1 MSSLLTAG
9 QVRLAARAA
18 SRHDAIDQA
27 GALLVEAGVIEP
39 AYVASLHGREQ
50 VSNTYLGHGV
60 AIPHGLQ
67 EDRHLIRR
75 TGVAVLQL
83 PEGVEWRDG
92 ERARLVVAIAAQSDQ
107 HIVLL
112 QRLTRLIGDPARLAQ
127 LLATRDPL
135 AIVKV
140 LDGDAGAAPAAGSAA
155 IVHATPADYAE
166 RVELVLDYPH
176 GLHARPASA
185 WVASAKR
192 FQAALRVRHGNSA
205 ADPKNLVSLLQ
216 LGATANA
223 ELVLSAQGVD
233 AAEALAALKRTIEA
247 LSAEEHARADAAK
260 LRRQQAQPALWTPR
274 DPATVIEGVGAGPGF
289 VAGPVRLMRSRTL
302 QIEDRADDPLDA
314 ATRLEAALAS
324 TARELEALARETGAR
339 LGEAEGAIF
348 AAQRELLDDAALLD
362 ETARLVVDGHG
373 LAWSWHR
380 ATEQQAAKL
389 AALPDPLLAARAADL
404 RDVARRVLGHL
415 GDADVEGSA
424 DVSGDGAGQ
433 GAPAILIAEDLTPS
447 DTAQLDPAVTLG
459 FCTVAGGPTSH
470 TAILAR
476 TMGVPAAVACGA
488 ALLALRDGEH
498 VVLDGNAGR
507 LYAGVSAADSERAAE
522 AQRRFVEAQHRA
534 AANRALPAATLD
546 GHVLEIGANITRP
559 AQVKAA
565 IENGADGVGLMR
577 TEFLFLE
584 RHDAPDEEEQY
595 ACYRQMVEAS
605 GGRHLIIRTLDIG
618 GDKQVPYL
626 NLPRESNPFLGVRG
640 LRLCLRR
647 PELFVPQLRALYRA
661 AMHGPLWIMFP
672 MVSTLDEAR
681 QAIALAETVRA
692 ELDAPKVPL
701 GIMVETPSAA
711 ALADH
716 FAELVDFF
724 SIGTND
730 LTQYVLAIDR
740 EHPELARMAESLHPA
755 VLRMIAQTVDG
766 ARRHR
771 KWVGVCGGLAGEPL
785 GAAILAGLGVDE
797 LSMSVRDIPAVKT
810 RLRASRLDA
819 LRALARRALDAADVD
834 AVRALDGGEVSEG
847 GPAGE
852 TRDEAAA

>member
-83 PEGVEWRDG
+83 PDGVEWRDG

-135 AIVKV
+135 AIVNV

-192 FQAALRVRHGNSA
+192 FQAALRVRHGDSV

-233 AAEALAALKRTIEA
+233 AAEALVALKRTIEA

-362 ETARLVVDGHG
+362 ETARRVVDGHG

-380 ATEQQAAKL
+380 VTEQQAAKL

-507 LYAGVSAADSERAAE
+507 LYAGVSAADRERAAE

-626 NLPRESNPFLGVRG
+626 NLPHESNPFLGVRG

-692 ELDAPKVPL
+692 ELDAPRVPL

-834 AVRALDGGEVSEG
+834 AVRALDGGEV

-852 TRDEAAA
+852 ARDEAAA

>member
-83 PEGVEWRDG
+83 PDGVEWRDG

-135 AIVKV
+135 AIVNV

-192 FQAALRVRHGNSA
+192 FQAALRVRHGDSA

-507 LYAGVSAADSERAAE
+507 LYAGVSAADRERAAE

-626 NLPRESNPFLGVRG
+626 NLPHESNPFLGVRG

>member
-83 PEGVEWRDG
+83 PDGVEWRDG

-135 AIVKV
+135 AIVNV

-192 FQAALRVRHGNSA
+192 FQAALRVRHGDSV

-233 AAEALAALKRTIEA
+233 AAEALVALKRTIEA

-289 VAGPVRLMRSRTL
+289 VAGPVRLMHSRTL

-362 ETARLVVDGHG
+362 ETARRVVDGHG

-507 LYAGVSAADSERAAE
+507 LYAGVSAADRERAAE

-626 NLPRESNPFLGVRG
+626 NLPHESNPFLGVRG

-834 AVRALDGGEVSEG
+834 AVRALDGGEV

-852 TRDEAAA
+852 ARDEAAA

>member
-83 PEGVEWRDG
+83 PDGVEWRDG

-112 QRLTRLIGDPARLAQ
+112 QRLTRLIGDPARLEQ

-135 AIVKV
+135 AIVNV

-192 FQAALRVRHGNSA
+192 FQAALRVRHGDSA

-507 LYAGVSAADSERAAE
+507 LYAGVSAADRERAAE

-626 NLPRESNPFLGVRG
+626 NLPHESNPFLGVRG

-819 LRALARRALDAADVD
+819 LRALARRALDAADVN

>member
-135 AIVKV
+135 AIVNV

-192 FQAALRVRHGNSA
+192 FQAALRVRHGDSV

-216 LGATANA
+216 LGAAANA
-223 ELVLSAQGVD
+223 ALVLSAQGVD

-348 AAQRELLDDAALLD
+348 AAQRELLDDTALLD

-476 TMGVPAAVACGA
+476 TLGVPAAVACGA
-488 ALLALRDGEH
+488 ALLDLRDGEH

-507 LYAGVSAADSERAAE
+507 LYAGVSAADRERAAE

-584 RHDAPDEEEQY
+584 RHDAPDEDEQY

-626 NLPRESNPFLGVRG
+626 NLPHESNPFLGVRG

-647 PELFVPQLRALYRA
+647 PDLFVPQLRALYRA

-692 ELDAPKVPL
+692 ELDAPRVPL

-797 LSMSVRDIPAVKT
+797 LSMSARDIPAVKT

-834 AVRALDGGEVSEG
+834 AVRALDGGEV

>member
-135 AIVKV
+135 AIVNV

-192 FQAALRVRHGNSA
+192 FQAALRVRHGDSA

-362 ETARLVVDGHG
+362 ETARRVVDGHG

-424 DVSGDGAGQ
+424 DVSGAGAGQ

-507 LYAGVSAADSERAAE
+507 LYAGVSAADRERAAE

-534 AANRALPAATLD
+534 AANRALPAVTLD

-626 NLPRESNPFLGVRG
+626 NLPHESNPFLGVRG

-834 AVRALDGGEVSEG
+834 AVRALDGGEV

>member
-83 PEGVEWRDG
+83 PDGVEWRDG

-135 AIVKV
+135 AIVNV

-192 FQAALRVRHGNSA
+192 FQAALRVRHGDSI

-233 AAEALAALKRTIEA
+233 AAEALVALKRTIEA

-362 ETARLVVDGHG
+362 ETARRVVDGHG

-507 LYAGVSAADSERAAE
+507 LYAGVSAADRERAAE

-626 NLPRESNPFLGVRG
+626 NLPHESNPFLGVRG

-740 EHPELARMAESLHPA
+740 EHPELARMAQSLHPA

-834 AVRALDGGEVSEG
+834 AVRALDGGEV

-852 TRDEAAA
+852 ARDEAAA

>member
-507 LYAGVSAADSERAAE
+507 LYAGVSAADRERAAE

>member
-135 AIVKV
+135 AIVNV

-192 FQAALRVRHGNSA
+192 FQAALRVRHGDSV

-223 ELVLSAQGVD
+223 ALVLSAQGVD
-233 AAEALAALKRTIEA
+233 AAEALVALKRTIEA

-362 ETARLVVDGHG
+362 ETARRVVDGHG

-447 DTAQLDPAVTLG
+447 DTAQLDPAITLG

-507 LYAGVSAADSERAAE
+507 LYAGVSAADRERAAE

-534 AANRALPAATLD
+534 AANRALPAVTLD

-626 NLPRESNPFLGVRG
+626 NLPHESNPFLGVRG

-834 AVRALDGGEVSEG
+834 AVRALDGGEV

>member
-75 TGVAVLQL
+75 TGVVVLQL
-83 PEGVEWRDG
+83 PDGVEWRDG

-112 QRLTRLIGDPARLAQ
+112 QRLTRLIADPARLAQ

-135 AIVKV
+135 AIVNV
-140 LDGDAGAAPAAGSAA
+140 LDGDAGAAPAASSAA

-192 FQAALRVRHGNSA
+192 FQAALRVRHGDSV

-223 ELVLSAQGVD
+223 ALVLSAQGVD

-424 DVSGDGAGQ
+424 DVSGDGVGQ

-507 LYAGVSAADSERAAE
+507 LYAGVSAADRERAAE

-559 AQVKAA
+559 AQVRAA

-626 NLPRESNPFLGVRG
+626 NLPHESNPFLGVRG

-834 AVRALDGGEVSEG
+834 AVRALDGGEV

>member
-83 PEGVEWRDG
+83 PDGVEWRDG

>member
-83 PEGVEWRDG
+83 PDGVEWRDG

-135 AIVKV
+135 AIVNV

-192 FQAALRVRHGNSA
+192 FQAALRVRHGDSV
-205 ADPKNLVSLLQ
+205 ADPKNFVSLLQ

-233 AAEALAALKRTIEA
+233 AAEALVALKRTIEA

-362 ETARLVVDGHG
+362 ETARRVVDGHG

-507 LYAGVSAADSERAAE
+507 LYAGVSAADRERAAE

-626 NLPRESNPFLGVRG
+626 NLPHESNPFLGVRG

-834 AVRALDGGEVSEG
+834 AVRALDGGEV

-852 TRDEAAA
+852 ARDEAAA

>member
-135 AIVKV
+135 AIVNV

-192 FQAALRVRHGNSA
+192 FQAALRVRHGDSV

-362 ETARLVVDGHG
+362 ETARRVVDGHG

-507 LYAGVSAADSERAAE
+507 LYAGVSAADRERAAE

-626 NLPRESNPFLGVRG
+626 NLPHESNPFLGVRG

-834 AVRALDGGEVSEG
+834 AVRALDGGEV

-852 TRDEAAA
+852 ARDEAAA

>member
-83 PEGVEWRDG
+83 PDGVEWRDG

-415 GDADVEGSA
+415 GDADVEVSA

>member
-83 PEGVEWRDG
+83 PDGVEWRDG

-135 AIVKV
+135 AIVNV

-192 FQAALRVRHGNSA
+192 FQAALRVRHGDSV

-233 AAEALAALKRTIEA
+233 AAEALVALKRTIEA

-362 ETARLVVDGHG
+362 ETARRVVDGHG

-507 LYAGVSAADSERAAE
+507 LYAGVSAADRERAAE

-626 NLPRESNPFLGVRG
+626 NLPHESNPFLGVRG

-834 AVRALDGGEVSEG
+834 AVRALDGGEV

-852 TRDEAAA
+852 ARGEAAA

>member
-135 AIVKV
+135 AIVNV

-192 FQAALRVRHGNSA
+192 FQAALRVRHGDSA

-274 DPATVIEGVGAGPGF
+274 DPVTVIEGVGAGPGF

-348 AAQRELLDDAALLD
+348 AAQRELLDDTALLD

-507 LYAGVSAADSERAAE
+507 LYAGVSAADRERAAE

-584 RHDAPDEEEQY
+584 RHDAPDEDEQY

-626 NLPRESNPFLGVRG
+626 NLPHESNPFLGVRG

-647 PELFVPQLRALYRA
+647 PDLFVPQLRALYRA

-834 AVRALDGGEVSEG
+834 AVRALDGGEV

>member
-348 AAQRELLDDAALLD
+348 AAQRELLDDTALLD

-647 PELFVPQLRALYRA
+647 PELFAPQLRALYRA

>member
-112 QRLTRLIGDPARLAQ
+112 QRLTRLIGDPARLAE

-135 AIVKV
+135 AIVNV

-192 FQAALRVRHGNSA
+192 FQAALRVRHGDSV

-362 ETARLVVDGHG
+362 ETARRVVDGHG

-507 LYAGVSAADSERAAE
+507 LYAGVSAADRERAAE

-534 AANRALPAATLD
+534 AANRALPAVTLD

-626 NLPRESNPFLGVRG
+626 NLPHESNPFLGVRG

-740 EHPELARMAESLHPA
+740 EHPELARMADSLHPA

-834 AVRALDGGEVSEG
+834 AVRALDGGEV

>member
-83 PEGVEWRDG
+83 PDGVEWRDG

-112 QRLTRLIGDPARLAQ
+112 QRLTRLIGDPARLAE

-135 AIVKV
+135 AIVNV

-192 FQAALRVRHGNSA
+192 FQAALRVRHGDSV

-362 ETARLVVDGHG
+362 ETARRVVDGHG

-507 LYAGVSAADSERAAE
+507 LYAGVSAADRERAAE

-626 NLPRESNPFLGVRG
+626 NLPHESNPFLGVRG

-740 EHPELARMAESLHPA
+740 EHPELARMAQSLHPA

-797 LSMSVRDIPAVKT
+797 LSMSVRDIPAVKA

-834 AVRALDGGEVSEG
+834 AVRALDGGEV

-852 TRDEAAA
+852 ARDEAAA

>member
-112 QRLTRLIGDPARLAQ
+112 QRLTRLIGDPARLAE

-135 AIVKV
+135 AIVNV
-140 LDGDAGAAPAAGSAA
+140 LDGDAGAASAAGSAA

-192 FQAALRVRHGNSA
+192 FQAALRVRHGDSV

-233 AAEALAALKRTIEA
+233 AAEALVALKRTIEA

-362 ETARLVVDGHG
+362 ETARRVVDGHG

-507 LYAGVSAADSERAAE
+507 LYAGVSAADRERAAE

-626 NLPRESNPFLGVRG
+626 NLPHESNPFLGVRG

-740 EHPELARMAESLHPA
+740 EHPELARMAQSLHPA

-834 AVRALDGGEVSEG
+834 AVRALDGGEV

-852 TRDEAAA
+852 ARDEAAA

>member
-135 AIVKV
+135 AIVNV

-192 FQAALRVRHGNSA
+192 FQAALRVRHGDSV

-362 ETARLVVDGHG
+362 ETARRVVDGHG

-507 LYAGVSAADSERAAE
+507 LYAGVSAADRERAAE

-605 GGRHLIIRTLDIG
+605 GGRH
-618 GDKQVPYL
+618 
-626 NLPRESNPFLGVRG
+626 
-640 LRLCLRR
+640 
-647 PELFVPQLRALYRA
+647 
-661 AMHGPLWIMFP
+661 
-672 MVSTLDEAR
+672 
-681 QAIALAETVRA
+681 
-692 ELDAPKVPL
+692 
-701 GIMVETPSAA
+701 
-711 ALADH
+711 
-716 FAELVDFF
+716 
-724 SIGTND
+724 
-730 LTQYVLAIDR
+730 
-740 EHPELARMAESLHPA
+740 
-755 VLRMIAQTVDG
+755 
-766 ARRHR
+766 
-771 KWVGVCGGLAGEPL
+771 
-785 GAAILAGLGVDE
+785 
-797 LSMSVRDIPAVKT
+797 
-810 RLRASRLDA
+810 
-819 LRALARRALDAADVD
+819 
-834 AVRALDGGEVSEG
+834 
-847 GPAGE
+847 
-852 TRDEAAA
+852 

>member
-83 PEGVEWRDG
+83 PDGVEWRDG

-112 QRLTRLIGDPARLAQ
+112 QRLTRLIGDPARLEQ

-135 AIVKV
+135 AIVNV

-192 FQAALRVRHGNSA
+192 FQAALRVRHGDSA

-362 ETARLVVDGHG
+362 ETARRVVDGHG

-507 LYAGVSAADSERAAE
+507 LYAGVSAADRERAAE

-626 NLPRESNPFLGVRG
+626 NLPHESNPFLGVRG

>member
-83 PEGVEWRDG
+83 PDGVEWRDG

-112 QRLTRLIGDPARLAQ
+112 QRLTRLIGDPARLEQ

-135 AIVKV
+135 AIVNV

-192 FQAALRVRHGNSA
+192 FQAALRVRHGDSA

-507 LYAGVSAADSERAAE
+507 LYAGVSAADRERAAE

-626 NLPRESNPFLGVRG
+626 NLPHESNPFLGVRG

-716 FAELVDFF
+716 FAELVNFF

>member
-135 AIVKV
+135 AIVNV

-192 FQAALRVRHGNSA
+192 FQAALRVRHGDSV

-362 ETARLVVDGHG
+362 ETARRVVDGHG

-404 RDVARRVLGHL
+404 RDVGRRVLGHL

-447 DTAQLDPAVTLG
+447 DTAQLDLAVTLG

-507 LYAGVSAADSERAAE
+507 LYAGVSAADRERAAE

-565 IENGADGVGLMR
+565 IESGADGVGLMR

-626 NLPRESNPFLGVRG
+626 NLPHESNPFLGVRG

-834 AVRALDGGEVSEG
+834 AVRALDGGEV

>member
-83 PEGVEWRDG
+83 PDGVEWRDG

-112 QRLTRLIGDPARLAQ
+112 QRLTRLIGDPARLAE

-135 AIVKV
+135 AIVNV

-192 FQAALRVRHGNSA
+192 FQAALRVRHGDSV

-362 ETARLVVDGHG
+362 ETARRVVDGHG

-389 AALPDPLLAARAADL
+389 SALPDPLLAARAADL

-507 LYAGVSAADSERAAE
+507 LYAGVSAADRERAAE

-626 NLPRESNPFLGVRG
+626 NLPHESNPFLGVRG

-740 EHPELARMAESLHPA
+740 EHPELARMAQSLHPA

-834 AVRALDGGEVSEG
+834 AVRALDGGEV

-852 TRDEAAA
+852 ARDEAAA

>member
-112 QRLTRLIGDPARLAQ
+112 QRLTRLIGDPARLAE

-135 AIVKV
+135 AIVNV

-192 FQAALRVRHGNSA
+192 FQAALRVRHGDSV

-507 LYAGVSAADSERAAE
+507 LYAGVSAADRERAAE

-626 NLPRESNPFLGVRG
+626 NLPHESNPFLGVRG

-834 AVRALDGGEVSEG
+834 AVRALDGGEV

>member
-83 PEGVEWRDG
+83 PDGVEWRDG

-135 AIVKV
+135 AIVNV

-192 FQAALRVRHGNSA
+192 FQAALRVRHGDSV

-233 AAEALAALKRTIEA
+233 AAEALVALKRTIEA

-362 ETARLVVDGHG
+362 ETARRVVDGHG

-415 GDADVEGSA
+415 GDTDVEGSA

-507 LYAGVSAADSERAAE
+507 LYAGVSAADRERAAE

-626 NLPRESNPFLGVRG
+626 NLPHESNPFLGVRG

-740 EHPELARMAESLHPA
+740 EHPELARMAQSLHPA

-834 AVRALDGGEVSEG
+834 AVRALDGGEV

-852 TRDEAAA
+852 ARDEAAA

>member
-83 PEGVEWRDG
+83 PDGVEWRDG

-507 LYAGVSAADSERAAE
+507 LYAGVSAADRERAAE

-740 EHPELARMAESLHPA
+740 EHPELARMAQSLHPA

>member
-112 QRLTRLIGDPARLAQ
+112 QRLTRLIGDPARLAE

-135 AIVKV
+135 AIVNV

-192 FQAALRVRHGNSA
+192 FQAALRVRHGDSA

-233 AAEALAALKRTIEA
+233 AAEALVALKRTIEA

-362 ETARLVVDGHG
+362 ETARRVVDGHG

-507 LYAGVSAADSERAAE
+507 LYAGVSAADRERAAE

-534 AANRALPAATLD
+534 AANRALPAVTLD

-626 NLPRESNPFLGVRG
+626 NLPHESNPFLGVRG

-834 AVRALDGGEVSEG
+834 AVRALDGGEV

>member
-1 MSSLLTAG
+1 MSSLLTPG

-135 AIVKV
+135 AIVNV
-140 LDGDAGAAPAAGSAA
+140 LDGDAGAVPAAGSAA

-192 FQAALRVRHGNSA
+192 FQAALRVRHGDSV

-233 AAEALAALKRTIEA
+233 AAEALVALKRTIEA

-362 ETARLVVDGHG
+362 ETARRVVDGHG

-507 LYAGVSAADSERAAE
+507 LYAGVSAADRERAAE

-626 NLPRESNPFLGVRG
+626 NLPHESNPFLGVRG

-740 EHPELARMAESLHPA
+740 EHPELARMAQSLHPA

-834 AVRALDGGEVSEG
+834 AVRALDGGEV

-852 TRDEAAA
+852 ARDEAAA

>member
-135 AIVKV
+135 AIVNV

-192 FQAALRVRHGNSA
+192 FQAALRVRHGDSV

-233 AAEALAALKRTIEA
+233 AAEALVALKRTIEA

-362 ETARLVVDGHG
+362 ETARRVVDGHG

-507 LYAGVSAADSERAAE
+507 LYAGVSAADRERAAE

-626 NLPRESNPFLGVRG
+626 NLPHESNPFLGVRG

-692 ELDAPKVPL
+692 ELDAPRVPL

-740 EHPELARMAESLHPA
+740 EHPELARMAQSLHPA

-834 AVRALDGGEVSEG
+834 AVRALDGGEV

-852 TRDEAAA
+852 ARDEAAA

>member
-112 QRLTRLIGDPARLAQ
+112 QRLTRLIGDPARLAE

-135 AIVKV
+135 AIVNV

-192 FQAALRVRHGNSA
+192 FQAALRVRHGDSA

-348 AAQRELLDDAALLD
+348 VAQRELLDDAALLD

-507 LYAGVSAADSERAAE
+507 LYAGVSAADRERAAE

-534 AANRALPAATLD
+534 AANRALPAVTLD

-626 NLPRESNPFLGVRG
+626 NLPHESNPFLGVRG

-834 AVRALDGGEVSEG
+834 AVRALDGGEV

>member
-39 AYVASLHGREQ
+39 AYVASLHDREQ

-83 PEGVEWRDG
+83 PDGVEWRDG

-135 AIVKV
+135 AIVNV

-192 FQAALRVRHGNSA
+192 FQAALRVRHGDSV

-324 TARELEALARETGAR
+324 TARELKALARETGAR

-362 ETARLVVDGHG
+362 ETARRVVDGHG

-507 LYAGVSAADSERAAE
+507 LYAGVSAADRERAAE

-565 IENGADGVGLMR
+565 IESGADGVGLMR

-626 NLPRESNPFLGVRG
+626 NLPHESNPFLGVRG

-834 AVRALDGGEVSEG
+834 AVRALDGGEV

-852 TRDEAAA
+852 ARDEAAA